1 MAGILNYNKGI
12 YSTKEFRK
20 SLLGRNLP
28 PPVNETLTQSGLVSK
43 LEDIGK
49 VINIPVNGVTSENIP
64 IHYNEEEKMF
74 PLGTFYRSTQNVN
87 LNRYS
92 PQDDKYT
99 TYELTIPLNLGF
111 PLPKVFGVKE
121 RGIYPTSYNPEQFF
135 LIGKGKNVSGQYP
148 FNIIEG
154 YKSLNFSRETSL
166 GLIGGQELEKGINE
180 KITYV
185 RNQANSDTPSVGNIT
200 LPLGEDGGV
209 NSYLNK
215 LSGNEL
221 FFNDL
226 PISSVGW
233 NEYGNTSNI
242 VDNVEGVEKSL
253 STELRVNSLL
263 EKTSETQVSFILN
276 SLKRNTYRP
285 LYEDRRFQGTSN
297 EGTNS
302 RYYIGS
308 EKNTNRGSVIT
319 KTFSEKDFNDD
330 SGESTENGTTTI
342 DEKYIWGGSQ
352 STSFNTKTLLSKT
365 KELVDNYET
374 EVFINQTKKFFKDKK
389 LNKLISRGSGIGKS
403 DNPGKTGDYSR
414 VWTVT
419 DKYNYSN
426 AIRKSGLFS
435 SPDVTDLKGFSVT
448 NGKASL
454 SVLNENGIPKYHPTL
469 QDSDTTLKKFM
480 FSIENLA
487 WADNLADLPKNEIGP
502 GDFLSKN
509 KGRIMWFPPYE
520 LTFDENTSANWTSTE
535 FIGRSEPLYTHNNSK
550 RSGSINFKILVDHPR
565 VINCYRGKDSNLIER
580 FNAGTVSPTEFLDNL
595 ECSVSQTS
603 RDEIEKLLQGDKT
616 QKISITEK
624 KLLEKDIEF
633 TVNVPNCDWTE
644 VSGMCPKDGGDR
656 YEESELITIVT
667 NDILPFVKELIDN
680 GKKVLIK
687 CDGILSEKYAI
698 DRTPTQNKKTSK
710 KYAKEVY
717 NNILSILS
725 GEGVDVKKISPKI
738 TGKGVLG
745 DITRVS
751 IKSENSVEEDV
762 AVKPKDVENSDPEY
776 NPQVVKLIDNLIIDE
791 GAYFDFID
799 NNYPNYFNTISEKIR
814 YFHPGFHSTTPEGFN
829 TRLTFLNQCMR
840 QGPSIN
846 NSGDNVQPQNL
857 SFGRP
862 PICIIRIGDFFHT
875 KVAINSL
882 NITYDGPSF
891 DLNPE
896 GIGVQPMIATVSL
909 TIDLIGG
916 QSLSGPINRL
926 QNAVSFNYY
935 ANTEMYDPRADT
947 IVDGE
952 IKEGIKLSEVKRN
965 ILGENATDK
974 LVDDLK
980 NEIPINQE
988 VDSEDGDNT
997 DGDGKNVIEI
1007 VSKGTTEIVI
1017 KTKDEKLPGEIIIG
1031 GKANSENKLSYK
1043 INKEEVEEV
1052 SEEEVKVDW
1061 TTLPGVAN
1069 PTKLGDYTTSIYTA
1083 QTKVDLLQSQLTVGP
1098 SPSLIKE
1105 LKTAKQE
1112 LKTAKKDLNVY
1123 KKDNSDKIKVIGF
1136 LSKNKKKTKTVKTF
1150 TITENGLE

>member
-92 PQDDKYT
+92 PQNDEYT
-99 TYELTIPLNLGF
+99 TYELTIPPNLGF

-389 LNKLISRGSGIGKS
+389 LDKLISRGSGIGKS
-403 DNPGKTGDYSR
+403 ENPGNTGDYSR

-469 QDSDTTLKKFM
+469 QDSETTLKKFM

-502 GDFLSKN
+502 GDFLSRN

-520 LTFDENTSANWTSTE
+520 LTFDENTSANWTATE
-535 FIGRSEPLYTHNNSK
+535 FIGRSEPLYTYNNSK

-633 TVNVPNCDWTE
+633 TVNVPECDWTE

-656 YEESELITIVT
+656 YKESELITIVT

-751 IKSENSVEEDV
+751 IKSENSVEKT
-762 AVKPKDVENSDPEY
+762 VKLKDVNNTDPEY

-829 TRLTFLNQCMR
+829 TRLTFLNQCMK

-862 PICIIRIGDFFHT
+862 PICIIRIGDFFYT
-875 KVAINSL
+875 KVAINSM
-882 NITYDGPSF
+882 NITYDGPTF

-935 ANTEMYDPRADT
+935 ANTEMYDPRSDT
-947 IVDGE
+947 IVNGE
-952 IKEGIKLSEVKRN
+952 IKEGIKLSEVKRK

-1007 VSKGTTEIVI
+1007 DSKKPSEIVI
-1017 KTKDEKLPGEIIIG
+1017 KTKGVKKPGEIIIG
-1031 GKANSENKLSYK
+1031 GKANSKNKLTYK
-1043 INKEEVEEV
+1043 INKEAEV
-1052 SEEEVKVDW
+1052 SSDNAENPVVW
-1061 TTLPGVAN
+1061 TTLKGIVV
-1069 PTKLGDYTTSIYTA
+1069 PTELSGLTTSIETA

-1098 SPSLIKE
+1098 SPPLIKD

-1112 LKTAKKDLNVY
+1112 LKTAKQKLNDY
-1123 KKDNSDKIKVIGF
+1123 KKNKSDKIKVIGF

>member
-1 MAGILNYNKGI
+1 M
-12 YSTKEFRK
+12 
-20 SLLGRNLP
+20 
-28 PPVNETLTQSGLVSK
+28 
-43 LEDIGK
+43 
-49 VINIPVNGVTSENIP
+49 
-64 IHYNEEEKMF
+64 
-74 PLGTFYRSTQNVN
+74 
-87 LNRYS
+87 
-92 PQDDKYT
+92 
-99 TYELTIPLNLGF
+99 
-111 PLPKVFGVKE
+111 
-121 RGIYPTSYNPEQFF
+121 
-135 LIGKGKNVSGQYP
+135 
-148 FNIIEG
+148 
-154 YKSLNFSRETSL
+154 
-166 GLIGGQELEKGINE
+166 
-180 KITYV
+180 
-185 RNQANSDTPSVGNIT
+185 
-200 LPLGEDGGV
+200 
-209 NSYLNK
+209 
-215 LSGNEL
+215 
-221 FFNDL
+221 
-226 PISSVGW
+226 
-233 NEYGNTSNI
+233 
-242 VDNVEGVEKSL
+242 
-253 STELRVNSLL
+253 
-263 EKTSETQVSFILN
+263 
-276 SLKRNTYRP
+276 
-285 LYEDRRFQGTSN
+285 
-297 EGTNS
+297 
-302 RYYIGS
+302 
-308 EKNTNRGSVIT
+308 
-319 KTFSEKDFNDD
+319 
-330 SGESTENGTTTI
+330 
-342 DEKYIWGGSQ
+342 
-352 STSFNTKTLLSKT
+352 
-365 KELVDNYET
+365 
-374 EVFINQTKKFFKDKK
+374 
-389 LNKLISRGSGIGKS
+389 
-403 DNPGKTGDYSR
+403 
-414 VWTVT
+414 
-419 DKYNYSN
+419 
-426 AIRKSGLFS
+426 
-435 SPDVTDLKGFSVT
+435 
-448 NGKASL
+448 
-454 SVLNENGIPKYHPTL
+454 
-469 QDSDTTLKKFM
+469 
-480 FSIENLA
+480 
-487 WADNLADLPKNEIGP
+487 
-502 GDFLSKN
+502 
-509 KGRIMWFPPYE
+509 
-520 LTFDENTSANWTSTE
+520 
-535 FIGRSEPLYTHNNSK
+535 
-550 RSGSINFKILVDHPR
+550 DHPR

-633 TVNVPNCDWTE
+633 TNNGPPTDT
-644 VSGMCPKDGGDR
+644 
-656 YEESELITIVT
+656 YTESELTTIVT

-710 KYAKEVY
+710 NYAKEVY

-745 DITRVS
+745 DTTRVS
-751 IKSENSVEEDV
+751 IKSENSVEKTVE
-762 AVKPKDVENSDPEY
+762 PKGVENSDPEY

-875 KVAINSL
+875 KVAINSM
-882 NITYDGPSF
+882 NITYDGPTF

-947 IVDGE
+947 IVNGE
-952 IKEGIKLSEVKRN
+952 IKEGIKLSEVKRK
-965 ILGENATDK
+965 ILGNNATDA

-1007 VSKGTTEIVI
+1007 VSSG
-1017 KTKDEKLPGEIIIG
+1017 KTKTTVVIRTKDGKPPGEIIIG
-1031 GKANSENKLSYK
+1031 GKANSENKLSYEINNPKTKKTSK
-1043 INKEEVEEV
+1043 IGFDSKESMV
-1052 SEEEVKVDW
+1052 SFDLGQ
-1061 TTLPGVAN
+1061 TTGFVV
-1069 PTKLGDYTTSIYTA
+1069 PTELGELTTEIETA
-1083 QTKVDLLQSQLTVGP
+1083 QTEVDLLKSQLTVGP
-1098 SPSLIKE
+1098 KTSKIKN
-1105 LKTAKQE
+1105 LKTAKE
-1112 LKTAKKDLNVY
+1112 GLKTAKEELNVY
-1123 KKDNSDKIKVIGF
+1123 KKGKSDKIKVIGF

>member
-111 PLPKVFGVKE
+111 PLPKGFGVKE
-121 RGIYPTSYNPEQFF
+121 RGKYPTSYNPEQFF
-135 LIGKGKNVSGQYP
+135 LISKGKNVSGQYP

-185 RNQANSDTPSVGNIT
+185 RNQANTDTPSVGNIT

-319 KTFSEKDFNDD
+319 KTFSEEDFNDD

-352 STSFNTKTLLSKT
+352 FNSFNTKTLLSKT
-365 KELVDNYET
+365 KELVDNYDT
-374 EVFINQTKKFFKDKK
+374 EVFINQTNKFFKDKK

-403 DNPGKTGDYSR
+403 ENPGNTGDYSR
-414 VWTVT
+414 VWTVS

-435 SPDVTDLKGFSVT
+435 SPDVTELKGFSVT

-469 QDSDTTLKKFM
+469 QDSETTLKKFM

-535 FIGRSEPLYTHNNSK
+535 FIGRSEPLYTYNNSK

-633 TVNVPNCDWTE
+633 TNNGLDDLPDTY
-644 VSGMCPKDGGDR
+644 S
-656 YEESELITIVT
+656 ESELKTIVT

-710 KYAKEVY
+710 NYAKEVY

-745 DITRVS
+745 DTTRVS
-751 IKSENSVEEDV
+751 IKSENSVEKTVE
-762 AVKPKDVENSDPEY
+762 PKGVENSDPEY

-935 ANTEMYDPRADT
+935 ANTEMYDPRSDT
-947 IVDGE
+947 IVNGE
-952 IKEGIKLSEVKRN
+952 IKEGIKLSEVKRK

-1007 VSKGTTEIVI
+1007 DSEKPSEIVI
-1017 KTKDEKLPGEIIIG
+1017 KTKGEKKPREIIIG
-1031 GKANSENKLSYK
+1031 GKANSKNKLSYK
-1043 INKEEVEEV
+1043 INKEEEV
-1052 SEEEVKVDW
+1052 SKDEEIIKVDW
-1061 TTLPGVAN
+1061 TTLSGIVD
-1069 PTKLGDYTTSIYTA
+1069 PTELSELTTSIETA

-1098 SPSLIKE
+1098 SPPLIKD

-1112 LKTAKKDLNVY
+1112 LKTAKQKLNDY
-1123 KKDNSDKIKVIGF
+1123 KKNKSDKIKVIGF

>member
-1 MAGILNYNKGI
+1 M
-12 YSTKEFRK
+12 
-20 SLLGRNLP
+20 
-28 PPVNETLTQSGLVSK
+28 
-43 LEDIGK
+43 
-49 VINIPVNGVTSENIP
+49 
-64 IHYNEEEKMF
+64 
-74 PLGTFYRSTQNVN
+74 
-87 LNRYS
+87 
-92 PQDDKYT
+92 
-99 TYELTIPLNLGF
+99 
-111 PLPKVFGVKE
+111 
-121 RGIYPTSYNPEQFF
+121 
-135 LIGKGKNVSGQYP
+135 
-148 FNIIEG
+148 
-154 YKSLNFSRETSL
+154 
-166 GLIGGQELEKGINE
+166 
-180 KITYV
+180 
-185 RNQANSDTPSVGNIT
+185 
-200 LPLGEDGGV
+200 
-209 NSYLNK
+209 
-215 LSGNEL
+215 
-221 FFNDL
+221 
-226 PISSVGW
+226 
-233 NEYGNTSNI
+233 
-242 VDNVEGVEKSL
+242 
-253 STELRVNSLL
+253 
-263 EKTSETQVSFILN
+263 
-276 SLKRNTYRP
+276 
-285 LYEDRRFQGTSN
+285 
-297 EGTNS
+297 
-302 RYYIGS
+302 
-308 EKNTNRGSVIT
+308 
-319 KTFSEKDFNDD
+319 
-330 SGESTENGTTTI
+330 
-342 DEKYIWGGSQ
+342 
-352 STSFNTKTLLSKT
+352 
-365 KELVDNYET
+365 
-374 EVFINQTKKFFKDKK
+374 
-389 LNKLISRGSGIGKS
+389 
-403 DNPGKTGDYSR
+403 
-414 VWTVT
+414 
-419 DKYNYSN
+419 
-426 AIRKSGLFS
+426 
-435 SPDVTDLKGFSVT
+435 
-448 NGKASL
+448 
-454 SVLNENGIPKYHPTL
+454 
-469 QDSDTTLKKFM
+469 
-480 FSIENLA
+480 
-487 WADNLADLPKNEIGP
+487 
-502 GDFLSKN
+502 
-509 KGRIMWFPPYE
+509 
-520 LTFDENTSANWTSTE
+520 
-535 FIGRSEPLYTHNNSK
+535 
-550 RSGSINFKILVDHPR
+550 
-565 VINCYRGKDSNLIER
+565 
-580 FNAGTVSPTEFLDNL
+580 
-595 ECSVSQTS
+595 
-603 RDEIEKLLQGDKT
+603 
-616 QKISITEK
+616 
-624 KLLEKDIEF
+624 
-633 TVNVPNCDWTE
+633 
-644 VSGMCPKDGGDR
+644 
-656 YEESELITIVT
+656 
-667 NDILPFVKELIDN
+667 
-680 GKKVLIK
+680 
-687 CDGILSEKYAI
+687 
-698 DRTPTQNKKTSK
+698 
-710 KYAKEVY
+710 
-717 NNILSILS
+717 
-725 GEGVDVKKISPKI
+725 
-738 TGKGVLG
+738 
-745 DITRVS
+745 
-751 IKSENSVEEDV
+751 

>member
-49 VINIPVNGVTSENIP
+49 VINIPVNGVTSENIT

-92 PQDDKYT
+92 PQNDEYT
-99 TYELTIPLNLGF
+99 TYELTIPPNLGF

-389 LNKLISRGSGIGKS
+389 LDKLISRGSGIGKS
-403 DNPGKTGDYSR
+403 ENPGNTGDYSR

-469 QDSDTTLKKFM
+469 QDSETTLKKFM

-502 GDFLSKN
+502 GDFLSRN

-520 LTFDENTSANWTSTE
+520 LTFDENTSANWTATE
-535 FIGRSEPLYTHNNSK
+535 FIGRSEPLYTYNNSK

-633 TVNVPNCDWTE
+633 TVNVPECDWTE

-656 YEESELITIVT
+656 YKESELITIVT

-751 IKSENSVEEDV
+751 IKSENSVEKT
-762 AVKPKDVENSDPEY
+762 VKLKDVNNTDPEY

-829 TRLTFLNQCMR
+829 TRLTFLNQCMK

-935 ANTEMYDPRADT
+935 ANTEMYDPRSDT
-947 IVDGE
+947 IVNGE
-952 IKEGIKLSEVKRN
+952 IKEGIKLSEVKRK

-1007 VSKGTTEIVI
+1007 DSKKPSEIVI
-1017 KTKDEKLPGEIIIG
+1017 KTKGVKKPGEIIIG
-1031 GKANSENKLSYK
+1031 GKANSKNKLTYK
-1043 INKEEVEEV
+1043 INKEAEV
-1052 SEEEVKVDW
+1052 SSDNAENPVVW
-1061 TTLPGVAN
+1061 TTLKGIVV
-1069 PTKLGDYTTSIYTA
+1069 PTELSGLTTSIETA

-1098 SPSLIKE
+1098 SPPLIKD

-1112 LKTAKKDLNVY
+1112 LKTAKQKLNDY
-1123 KKDNSDKIKVIGF
+1123 KKNKSDKIKVIGF